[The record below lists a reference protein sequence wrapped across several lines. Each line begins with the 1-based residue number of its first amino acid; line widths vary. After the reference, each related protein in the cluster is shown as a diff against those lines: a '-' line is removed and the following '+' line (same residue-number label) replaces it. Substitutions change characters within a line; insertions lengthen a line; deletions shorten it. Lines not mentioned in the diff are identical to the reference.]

1 MMAAVADLAAWE
13 EPAAAVRAV
22 VKTAAEV
29 AATAAGSTVP
39 LLNSAIQAAD
49 GWRCSPS
56 FIVLTTT
63 PCGIAAI
70 SSTVE
75 PCTGTVACL
84 FCTCTVGR
92 TVGSVGRS
100 RPRMPV
106 TSCGRRRTNQGIMER
121 RTRTHTTTPDP
132 VCMFSKREV
141 GALDH
146 TLRNKQSRT
155 STAQRV
161 THGASRHAVDVS
173 I

>member
-75 PCTGTVACL
+75 PCTGRNSYSSL
-84 FCTCTVGR
+84 FVLYMYCGPYCG
-92 TVGSVGRS
+92 VGRS
-100 RPRMPV
+100 VPPPDARDELRTTENEPR
-106 TSCGRRRTNQGIMER
+106 N
-121 RTRTHTTTPDP
+121 
-132 VCMFSKREV
+132 
-141 GALDH
+141 
-146 TLRNKQSRT
+146 
-155 STAQRV
+155 
-161 THGASRHAVDVS
+161 HGASDTNSHHDTRPSLHVL
-173 I
+173 